1 MTTLLTIL
9 STTLWWVLY
18 SSMAA
23 LAFAL
28 IGWCVLRWAEGSAVV
43 FNRLYLACLV
53 WCLIGLA
60 LIVTVAAVEGRLHPP
75 YGMLLRSGL
84 LRWMLVL
91 NMVIGALVIWRL
103 TPRVDAHRVRFGS
116 ACMAVA
122 MVMAISF
129 GVATTLG

>member
-1 MTTLLTIL
+1 MTTALTVI
-9 STTLWWVLY
+9 SSALWWILY

-23 LAFAL
+23 LVFAL

-53 WCLIGLA
+53 WNLIGLA
-60 LIVTVAAVEGRLHPP
+60 LIVTAAIVEGRLHPP

-84 LRWMLVL
+84 LRWVLVL
-91 NMVIGALVIWRL
+91 NMIIGALVVWRL
-103 TPRVDAHRVRFGS
+103 TPRVDAHRVRLGS

-122 MVMAISF
+122 TVMAISF
-129 GVATTLG
+129 GVATTLT